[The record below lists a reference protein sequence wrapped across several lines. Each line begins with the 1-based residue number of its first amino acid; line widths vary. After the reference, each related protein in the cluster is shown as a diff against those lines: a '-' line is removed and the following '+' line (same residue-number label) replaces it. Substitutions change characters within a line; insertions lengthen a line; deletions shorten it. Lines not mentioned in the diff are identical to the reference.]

1 MPTASTNAMRTVAPA
16 GRPDGQVHTA
26 LLGREIV
33 HGPTERECLD
43 HLTISQGLDEL
54 TWTRCRT
61 TDPDSQL
68 SERLVHR
75 EHRAEPAYDSR
86 DRSSPY
92 RVEQLSLHPPGQ
104 RL

>member
-33 HGPTERECLD
+33 HGPAERECLD

-54 TWTRCRT
+54 AAT
-61 TDPDSQL
+61 P
-68 SERLVHR
+68 
-75 EHRAEPAYDSR
+75 
-86 DRSSPY
+86 
-92 RVEQLSLHPPGQ
+92 
-104 RL
+104 